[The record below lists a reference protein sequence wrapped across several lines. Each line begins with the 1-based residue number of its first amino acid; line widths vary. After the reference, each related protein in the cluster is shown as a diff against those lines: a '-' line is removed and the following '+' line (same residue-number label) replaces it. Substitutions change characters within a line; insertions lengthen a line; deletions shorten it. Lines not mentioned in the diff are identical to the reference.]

1 MHSKA
6 TVTNQKIDRGYYW
19 FWIQYCKLKSRVSIY
34 EWSWNS
40 KIHETIILWIIGH
53 AEIPGQ
59 MDICEPYTICKI
71 WNVFKIPARLNA
83 LDTRLNLTRKC
94 IPLQN
99 YSYIRNNVS
108 KTESL
113 YKIFNSIKQIFIQYI
128 TSILRKNLERNYK
141 IFRQLFNYF
150 FVRLFWKQR
159 CYKIV

>member
-1 MHSKA
+1 MHLKA

-34 EWSWNS
+34 EWCWNS

-59 MDICEPYTICKI
+59 MDICEPKI

-94 IPLQN
+94 IPLRITVILEIMSQ
-99 YSYIRNNVS
+99 
-108 KTESL
+108 KTELL
-113 YKIFNSIKQIFIQYI
+113 YKIFNSIKQIFIQYM

-150 FVRLFWKQR
+150 LVRLFWKQR